1 MNNYFKIYKPY
12 GVLSQFTDKE
22 DRPVLSSIFNFPSNA
37 YPIGRLD
44 MDSEGLLIITDDK
57 ILTDRLLNP
66 ANKVEKEYFVQVE
79 GVPEEQDLKHLR
91 RGVLI
96 QNKLT
101 LPAIVNRIDVPLLPE
116 RIPPIRIRKNIPDSW
131 LSITIHEGRNRQIRK
146 MCAAVGYPVLRLVR
160 IRINRLH
167 LGKMQPGEVKKLN
180 DAEVKLLKNLSL

>member
-1 MNNYFKIYKPY
+1 MNNYYKIYKPY

-22 DRPVLSSIFNFPSNA
+22 NRPALSSLFNFPPDVYSV
-37 YPIGRLD
+37 GRLD
-44 MDSEGLLIITDDK
+44 MDSEGLLVITNDK

-66 ANKVEKEYFVQVE
+66 DYKVEKEYFVQVE
-79 GVPEEQDLKHLR
+79 GIPEEQDLKHLR

-96 QNKLT
+96 QEKLT
-101 LPAIVNRIDVPLLPE
+101 LPAIVKRIDIPQLPE

-146 MCAAVGYPVLRLVR
+146 MFAAVGYPVLRLIR

-167 LGKMQPGEVKKLN
+167 IGKMQPGEVKKLN
-180 DAEVKLLKNLSL
+180 EAEIKLLKNLSL